1 MLPAFKKLA
10 FIWKRWTFL
19 TLIQRSTPIKVTA
32 LYMYTFR
39 GVSHLSDVGSA
50 GVKPLYLIKT
60 YRAGYQTI
68 PRNLKQNKLWDF
80 LRPLNATVLEPPFES
95 SSRREY
101 ILFNLSLS
109 FRTQSAK
116 NTCLRFAILSYS
128 EKLWNV
134 FEIVL

>member
-1 MLPAFKKLA
+1 
-10 FIWKRWTFL
+10 
-19 TLIQRSTPIKVTA
+19 
-32 LYMYTFR
+32 MYTFR

-109 FRTQSAK
+109 FRTQSAYK
-116 NTCLRFAILSYS
+116 LSVSAICYTHDSVS
-128 EKLWNV
+128 EKVTEHFRLGLPKYGVITGAIIETSLWEE
-134 FEIVL
+134 EIFWK